1 MVRMLNAVGEGWVT
15 GGPVGEER
23 APLSPNLL
31 QGLPPS
37 LASFILRLP
46 AVPGEWPHPGG
57 VGRTLSRERGAEGGR
72 PLS

>member
-1 MVRMLNAVGEGWVT
+1 MLDAVGGGWVT

-23 APLSPNLL
+23 APLTPNLL

-37 LASFILRLP
+37 FASFILRLP
-46 AVPGEWPHPGG
+46 PVPGEWPYPGG
-57 VGRTLSRERGAEGGR
+57 VGRRLSRDRGGEDGR